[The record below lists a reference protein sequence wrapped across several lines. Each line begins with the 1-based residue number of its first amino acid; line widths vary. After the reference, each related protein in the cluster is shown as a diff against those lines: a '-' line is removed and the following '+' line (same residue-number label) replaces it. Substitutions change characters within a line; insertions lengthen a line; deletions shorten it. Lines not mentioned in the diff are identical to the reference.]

1 MRTEHEVA
9 RLGAKE
15 ALGESKLVA
24 EHNEGKVIVPL

>member
-24 EHNEGKVIVPL
+24 EHEGKVIVPL